1 MDGVSN
7 ASRPLEYVFFSFL
20 CSPRKSSLL
29 MKTYKVQASS
39 HLNKI
44 AIYEHIARYHSDYI
58 FKNLSLLC
66 HPSSNDYTSIFQVKI
81 WPQKN
86 QGRGPMLKM
95 RIMLYLEIL
104 STVYIP
110 VVLIRDRMVS
120 RFKLCPVEN
129 NTGIITGK

>member
-1 MDGVSN
+1 
-7 ASRPLEYVFFSFL
+7 
-20 CSPRKSSLL
+20 
-29 MKTYKVQASS
+29 
-39 HLNKI
+39 
-44 AIYEHIARYHSDYI
+44 
-58 FKNLSLLC
+58 
-66 HPSSNDYTSIFQVKI
+66 
-81 WPQKN
+81 
-86 QGRGPMLKM
+86 MLKM